1 MHQVLSTAKM
11 LSHFANVIPL
21 GSALLI
27 LIKCGE
33 MKFQSMKGVGP
44 LNGVTQGF
52 DINQRQGDI
61 NRGL

>member
-1 MHQVLSTAKM
+1 M

-33 MKFQSMKGVGP
+33 MKFQSMRGVGP